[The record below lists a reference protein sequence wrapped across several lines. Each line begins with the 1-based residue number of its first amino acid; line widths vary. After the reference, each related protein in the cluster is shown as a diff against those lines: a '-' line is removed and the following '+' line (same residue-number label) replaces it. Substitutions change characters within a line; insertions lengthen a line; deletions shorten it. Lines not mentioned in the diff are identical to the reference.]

1 MYKRQVQAWVDI
13 DAPDAP
19 PDQADAPFLVNPAVF
34 RMAPD
39 SGQTLR
45 IVYTGQGLPG
55 DRESLFH
62 LNVLQIPPRNSSHA
76 DRNQM
81 LLMLRNRLK
90 LFYRPAGIQGRPE
103 DLPGQL
109 RFALVRRSAG
119 WAVRVDNPSG
129 YYASFASATLSVGQR
144 RWRLRSGMLEPR
156 SHAEWQAETREA
168 LPPGRVRLHAL
179 LDVYKRQGQA
189 YPAWDYPR
197 IIASSDSVGG
207 DPSSDWG
214 YQSQPGAIGHP
225 IHAIRGKVL
234 GGSSAINGAVAIR
247 ARREDFARWNLP
259 GWSYDDLL
267 PAFRRL
273 ETRQGG
279 DPALHGGD
287 GPLPVR
293 QLSRADL
300 SPMQR
305 AFVDATLANGFKAIA
320 DFDGADAN
328 GVGPY
333 PMNVVN
339 GVRAV
344 SYTHLDVYKRQQLL
358 GGDADF
364 ERLVAQVVGFVES
377 PQLGLDLP
385 LDVRGTAFQERVW
398 QALREIPPGST
409 ASYAQIA
416 ERIGAPRA
424 VRAVA
429 QACAAN
435 RIAVAIPCHRVVRR
449 DGDISGYRWGVE
461 RKREL
466 LRREERD

>member
-1 MYKRQVQAWVDI
+1 MPRHSYRSGRTSALLLVLLASIAQARASVVVTGTRVIYPGEAREKTVQLSNRDAFPNVVQAWVDI

-39 SGQTLR
+39 SCQTLR

-179 LDVYKRQGQA
+179 LIN
-189 YPAWDYPR
+189 DY
-197 IIASSDSVGG
+197 
-207 DPSSDWG
+207 
-214 YQSQPGAIGHP
+214 GAHMD
-225 IHAIRGKVL
+225 IR
-234 GGSSAINGAVAIR
+234 
-247 ARREDFARWNLP
+247 
-259 GWSYDDLL
+259 
-267 PAFRRL
+267 
-273 ETRQGG
+273 
-279 DPALHGGD
+279 H
-287 GPLPVR
+287 
-293 QLSRADL
+293 DL
-300 SPMQR
+300 SP
-305 AFVDATLANGFKAIA
+305 
-320 DFDGADAN
+320 
-328 GVGPY
+328 
-333 PMNVVN
+333 
-339 GVRAV
+339 
-344 SYTHLDVYKRQQLL
+344 
-358 GGDADF
+358 
-364 ERLVAQVVGFVES
+364 
-377 PQLGLDLP
+377 
-385 LDVRGTAFQERVW
+385 
-398 QALREIPPGST
+398 
-409 ASYAQIA
+409 
-416 ERIGAPRA
+416 
-424 VRAVA
+424 
-429 QACAAN
+429 
-435 RIAVAIPCHRVVRR
+435 
-449 DGDISGYRWGVE
+449 
-461 RKREL
+461 
-466 LRREERD
+466 

>member
-1 MYKRQVQAWVDI
+1 MHQ
-13 DAPDAP
+13 PE
-19 PDQADAPFLVNPAVF
+19 NPARRTLLAQTVAGSAALALGSLLGG
-34 RMAPD
+34 AP
-39 SGQTLR
+39 G
-45 IVYTGQGLPG
+45 V
-55 DRESLFH
+55 
-62 LNVLQIPPRNSSHA
+62 
-76 DRNQM
+76 
-81 LLMLRNRLK
+81 
-90 LFYRPAGIQGRPE
+90 
-103 DLPGQL
+103 
-109 RFALVRRSAG
+109 
-119 WAVRVDNPSG
+119 
-129 YYASFASATLSVGQR
+129 ASAT
-144 RWRLRSGMLEPR
+144 
-156 SHAEWQAETREA
+156 AETPRKAFDGGRIDVLIVGGGSAGAVLARRLSERGDRRVLLLEA
-168 LPPGRVRLHAL
+168 
-179 LDVYKRQGQA
+179 GQA

-339 GVRAV
+339 GVRVNTGMA
-344 SYTHLDVYKRQQLL
+344 YLDN
-358 GGDADF
+358 
-364 ERLVAQVVGFVES
+364 
-377 PQLGLDLP
+377 
-385 LDVRGTAFQERVW
+385 
-398 QALREIPPGST
+398 
-409 ASYAQIA
+409 
-416 ERIGAPRA
+416 A
-424 VRAVA
+424 VRAR
-429 QACAAN
+429 AN
-435 RIAVAIPCHRVVRR
+435 LSIR
-449 DGDISGYRWGVE
+449 GDAGRPGA
-461 RKREL
+461 
-466 LRREERD
+466 LRRQARGGRAPGLRRGNPRRRSDPQRRRLRQPGDPAALRCRPGRRAEGAVDPVACRLAEIGRAHV

>member
-1 MYKRQVQAWVDI
+1 MHQ
-13 DAPDAP
+13 PE
-19 PDQADAPFLVNPAVF
+19 NPARRTLLAQTVAGSAALALGSLLGG
-34 RMAPD
+34 AP
-39 SGQTLR
+39 G
-45 IVYTGQGLPG
+45 V
-55 DRESLFH
+55 
-62 LNVLQIPPRNSSHA
+62 
-76 DRNQM
+76 
-81 LLMLRNRLK
+81 
-90 LFYRPAGIQGRPE
+90 
-103 DLPGQL
+103 
-109 RFALVRRSAG
+109 
-119 WAVRVDNPSG
+119 
-129 YYASFASATLSVGQR
+129 ASAT
-144 RWRLRSGMLEPR
+144 
-156 SHAEWQAETREA
+156 AETPRKAFDGGRIDVLIVGGGSAGAVLARRLSERGDRRVLLLEA
-168 LPPGRVRLHAL
+168 
-179 LDVYKRQGQA
+179 GQA

-300 SPMQR
+300 SLMQR

-339 GVRAV
+339 GVRVNTGMAYLDNAV
-344 SYTHLDVYKRQQLL
+344 RARANLSIR
-358 GGDADF
+358 GIA
-364 ERLVAQVVGFVES
+364 
-377 PQLGLDLP
+377 PQDHFDSGLAL
-385 LDVRGTAFQERVW
+385 
-398 QALREIPPGST
+398 ALRERWPSMVRDYRHAAHARAPEPGGIWVWAGVDEQGKTQCIVNLITQGMLHSGRSAKPGK
-409 ASYAQIA
+409 ASLEDVGHALRELARY
-416 ERIGAPRA
+416 
-424 VRAVA
+424 VRSEGVSSLALPCVA
-429 QACAAN
+429 TG
-435 RIAVAIPCHRVVRR
+435 VGGLDWSEVKPLVVRHL
-449 DGDISGYRWGVE
+449 GDLEIPVILYEVYRKGVAA
-461 RKREL
+461 
-466 LRREERD
+466 EEKLA

>member
-1 MYKRQVQAWVDI
+1 MPAAHAPPLPFPSTKAGPGRWTVPGQVSRMPRHSYRSGRTSALLLVLLASIAQARASVVVTGTRVIYPGEAREKTVQLSNRDAFPNVVQAWVDI

-62 LNVLQIPPRNSSHA
+62 LNVLQIPPRNGSHA

-179 LDVYKRQGQA
+179 LIN
-189 YPAWDYPR
+189 DY
-197 IIASSDSVGG
+197 
-207 DPSSDWG
+207 
-214 YQSQPGAIGHP
+214 GAHMD
-225 IHAIRGKVL
+225 IR
-234 GGSSAINGAVAIR
+234 
-247 ARREDFARWNLP
+247 
-259 GWSYDDLL
+259 
-267 PAFRRL
+267 
-273 ETRQGG
+273 
-279 DPALHGGD
+279 H
-287 GPLPVR
+287 
-293 QLSRADL
+293 DL
-300 SPMQR
+300 SP
-305 AFVDATLANGFKAIA
+305 
-320 DFDGADAN
+320 
-328 GVGPY
+328 
-333 PMNVVN
+333 
-339 GVRAV
+339 
-344 SYTHLDVYKRQQLL
+344 
-358 GGDADF
+358 
-364 ERLVAQVVGFVES
+364 
-377 PQLGLDLP
+377 
-385 LDVRGTAFQERVW
+385 
-398 QALREIPPGST
+398 
-409 ASYAQIA
+409 
-416 ERIGAPRA
+416 
-424 VRAVA
+424 
-429 QACAAN
+429 
-435 RIAVAIPCHRVVRR
+435 
-449 DGDISGYRWGVE
+449 
-461 RKREL
+461 
-466 LRREERD
+466 